1 MHAKLCLKQDGKS
14 TFNYENDIARMASV
28 LKKKKLFFQAGLE
41 KTISSLFIDASHL
54 MSFSLSSFTVRPA
67 SFAEHASI

>member
-28 LKKKKLFFQAGLE
+28 LKRGGNVFSKLAWKSVSVSFYRCYASYV
-41 KTISSLFIDASHL
+41 IFIKQFYYPSCK
-54 MSFSLSSFTVRPA
+54 FS
-67 SFAEHASI
+67 